1 MPTNT
6 FEKTSLG
13 WWLSQLQQQLGE
25 WWEYQ
30 FYQNLPKLPTGS
42 INPWLANLLKFL
54 FWLILGLLLAWVAW
68 RLWQEFNPYI
78 YSWLSNDRNSNNS
91 QSTSHFDDLSVA
103 LLLER
108 SQQLYRQGNYR
119 EACRCLYL
127 AILQHLHDTKVIIHK
142 PSRTDGEYLQLLQ
155 SSVTLMQPYETL
167 ITTHEQLCFGDS
179 EILPE
184 NYEQCRQAYREIS
197 PE

>member
-1 MPTNT
+1 MPTDT

-13 WWLSQLQQQLGE
+13 WQLSQLQQQLGE

-30 FYQNLPKLPTGS
+30 FDQNLLELPTGS
-42 INPWLANLLKFL
+42 ISPWVVNLLQFL
-54 FWLILGLLLAWVAW
+54 FWFVLCLLLAWVAW
-68 RLWQEFNPYI
+68 RLWREFNSYI
-78 YSWLSNDRNSNNS
+78 YSWLSSDRNSDNS
-91 QSTSHFDDLSVA
+91 QTKSRFDDSSVI

-167 ITTHEQLCFGDS
+167 ITTHEQLCFGDT